1 MNFCSY
7 RKNIT
12 DLRCGSK
19 NMNTGKPCINS
30 YKYLSNVRCSYYQVL
45 KELGAKKD
53 ILIVHFFLRNSTNYP
68 CFNTE
73 V

>member
-1 MNFCSY
+1 
-7 RKNIT
+7 
-12 DLRCGSK
+12 
-19 NMNTGKPCINS
+19 MNTGKPGINS

-45 KELGAKKD
+45 KELGAKKN
-53 ILIVHFFLRNSTNYP
+53 IRIVHFLRNSTNYP